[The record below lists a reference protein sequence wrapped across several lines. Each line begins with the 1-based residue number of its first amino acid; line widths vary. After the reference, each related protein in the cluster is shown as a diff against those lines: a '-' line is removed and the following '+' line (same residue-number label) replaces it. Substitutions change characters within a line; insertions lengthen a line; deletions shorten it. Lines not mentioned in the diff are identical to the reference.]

1 MAVCPNCGASVPE
14 GSRFCIECGAKLEA
28 APAIITADTP
38 VPEPEL
44 TLPEVP
50 EMDVPVPEVPAV
62 EPEFSPAPVT
72 EAVPAPAEE
81 PAPAPVFD
89 PAPQSAPVFTPP
101 AAEAP
106 KPAPVPPVYQQPAP
120 VPPVYQQPA
129 PAAPVYQQPAPDAD
143 KPGKKSK
150 YAPMT
155 SWGMAIQLILM
166 AIPFVGF
173 VLMVVWA
180 CGGCRKIARRNLARA
195 NLILLI
201 IAIVLTIVAAL
212 LARFLFAEDITRVF
226 EEILPGYTL
235 QWG

>member
-72 EAVPAPAEE
+72 EEVPAPAEE
-81 PAPAPVFD
+81 PAPAPVF
-89 PAPQSAPVFTPP
+89 TPP

-106 KPAPVPPVYQQPAP
+106 KPAP

-166 AIPFVGF
+166 NLPVVGF
-173 VLMVVWA
+173 VLMVIWA
-180 CGGCRKIARRNLARA
+180 CGGCRKVARRNLARA

-201 IAIVLTIVAAL
+201 LAVILAIIAAL
-212 LARFLFAEDITRVF
+212 LVRFVFADAITGVF
-226 EEILPGYTL
+226 EQFMPGYTI
-235 QWG
+235 QWN

>member
-1 MAVCPNCGASVPE
+1 MAVCPNCGASLPE
-14 GSRFCIECGAKLEA
+14 GSRFCIECGTKLEA
-28 APAIITADTP
+28 APVIITPDTP

-50 EMDVPVPEVPAV
+50 EMDVPVPEVPSV
-62 EPEFSPAPVT
+62 EPEAPAAPVSEPAP
-72 EAVPAPAEE
+72 EAAPAPVPAPA
-81 PAPAPVFD
+81 
-89 PAPQSAPVFTPP
+89 
-101 AAEAP
+101 
-106 KPAPVPPVYQQPAP
+106 PVYQQPAP
-120 VPPVYQQPA
+120 VYTAPAQEAPRPQPAPPVYQQPA

-166 AIPFVGF
+166 AIPVVGF
-173 VLMVVWA
+173 VLMVIWA

-201 IAIVLTIVAAL
+201 IAIVLTVISAL
-212 LARFLFAEDITRVF
+212 LARFLFAEDITRIF
-226 EEILPGYTL
+226 EQVLPGYTL

>member
-1 MAVCPNCGASVPE
+1 MMAICPNCGASNPE
-14 GSRFCIECGAKLEA
+14 GGRFCIECGAKLEA
-28 APAIITADTP
+28 APIVITADTP

-62 EPEFSPAPVT
+62 EPEFSPAPAA
-72 EAVPAPAEE
+72 EAEPAPAEE
-81 PAPAPVFD
+81 PAPTPEPAPQPAPVFAA
-89 PAPQSAPVFTPP
+89 PAQ
-101 AAEAP
+101 EAP
-106 KPAPVPPVYQQPAP
+106 KPQPAA
-120 VPPVYQQPA
+120 PVYQQPA

-143 KPGKKSK
+143 RPGKKSK

-166 AIPFVGF
+166 NIPVVGF
-173 VLMVVWA
+173 FLMVIWA

-201 IAIVLTIVAAL
+201 IAIVLAVIAAL
-212 LARFLFAEDITRVF
+212 LARFAFADVITRVF
-226 EEILPGYTL
+226 EQLLPGYTL

>member
-14 GSRFCIECGAKLEA
+14 GSRFCIECGTKLEA
-28 APAIITADTP
+28 APVFIDPP
-38 VPEPEL
+38 VPESEPS
-44 TLPEVP
+44 LPEVP
-50 EMDVPVPEVPAV
+50 AMDVPVPEVPSV
-62 EPEFSPAPVT
+62 EPEFPAAPVPEAPVSVPEPAP
-72 EAVPAPAEE
+72 EPEPE
-81 PAPAPVFD
+81 PAPA
-89 PAPQSAPVFTPP
+89 APV
-101 AAEAP
+101 
-106 KPAPVPPVYQQPAP
+106 YQPAP
-120 VPPVYQQPA
+120 VYAPPAQEVPKPQPAPVYPQQPA
-129 PAAPVYQQPAPDAD
+129 PAAPVYQQPVSEPD

-166 AIPFVGF
+166 AIPVVGF
-173 VLMVVWA
+173 VLMVIWA

-212 LARFLFAEDITRVF
+212 LARFAFSDVITRVF